1 MRLKKDCKN
10 CTKKYKCVK
19 SPYFKKGRNVALF
32 RVWVGEG
39 GTE

>member
-19 SPYFKKGRNVALF
+19 SPYFGKGRKDGV
-32 RVWVGEG
+32 VIW
-39 GTE
+39 